1 LKENIFKYRTLSL
14 VKLSF
19 IMEGKIKTFYDKQ
32 KLKQYVTTK
41 PQFQKILKGIIHE
54 EDEDKYTQE
63 WMGIIKSQD
72 MSR

>member
-32 KLKQYVTTK
+32 KLQQYVTTK
-41 PQFQKILKGIIHE
+41 PQFQKILKVIVHT
-54 EDEDKYTQE
+54 EDADKYTQE
-63 WMGIIKSQD
+63 WMGIIKSQE
-72 MSR
+72 MNR